1 MLEWTSKYL
10 MMSVDYISREHISRC
25 NYFNLSKNIWPIV
38 LIDECGALLFS
49 ERCSINPI
57 LFLDKHARIRT
68 EMQFVQQCG
77 HLQASSL
84 LLVVVEFGFSHT
96 QTSQLF
102 NRHRLIGAH
111 RLAKHRERESSKFH
125 FIFKNRL
132 SVQYRTLS

>member
-68 EMQFVQQCG
+68 EMQCG
-77 HLQASSL
+77 EAICRHRLCCWL
-84 LLVVVEFGFSHT
+84 FEFGFSHT

-111 RLAKHRERESSKFH
+111 RLTKQRESSKFH

-132 SVQYRTLS
+132 SV